1 MNKKIIIG
9 ARGSKLSL
17 SYAEKVKKLFFSASD
32 QKMEIDI
39 QTIKTSGDIFHDKK
53 ISDIGGK
60 NIFCKEIER
69 QLSENKIDIAV
80 HSLKDMDSFEE
91 NDLMIGAYLKRN
103 DPRDVLVLK
112 KGRSLDSD
120 QLTIG
125 SSSKRRELQFKSCF
139 KNITFKNIRG
149 NIDSR
154 ISKVKKGEYDGI
166 ILALAGIQTLNLEE
180 EIKEIFSE
188 KKIIPSAGQGV
199 IAVQCRKDDL
209 ENLKILEKINDENAK
224 ICALTERSLL
234 KTIGGDCHTAV
245 GAYAKLDKNN
255 ITIISQLFSDDG
267 LKSFS
272 IQKSGDKKFP
282 EQLGISAGKDLLKQ
296 SEGSYKKKDEYN
308 FNKTTE

>member
-9 ARGSKLSL
+9 ARGSKLSV
-17 SYAEKVKKLFFSASD
+17 SYAETVKKLFSSVSD

-69 QLSENKIDIAV
+69 QLSEKKIDIAV

-91 NDLMIGAYLKRN
+91 NDLIIGAYLKRN
-103 DPRDVLVLK
+103 DPRDVIVLK
-112 KGRSLDSD
+112 KDKSLSRDK
-120 QLTIG
+120 LTIG
-125 SSSKRRELQFKSCF
+125 SSSKRRELQFKSYF
-139 KNITFKNIRG
+139 KNITCKNIRG

-154 ISKVKKGEYDGI
+154 ISKLKKGEYDGI
-166 ILALAGIQTLNLEE
+166 ILALAGIKMLNFEN

-188 KKIIPSAGQGV
+188 EKIIPAAGQGV
-199 IAVQCRKDDL
+199 IAAQCRKDDL
-209 ENLKILEKINDENAK
+209 ENLKILEKINDENTK

-245 GAYAKLDKNN
+245 GVYAKIDKGN
-255 ITIISQLFSDDG
+255 ITISSQLFSDDG

-272 IQKSGDKKFP
+272 IKKSGDKKFP
-282 EQLGISAGKDLLKQ
+282 QQLGISAGKDLLKQ
-296 SEGSYKKKDEYN
+296 SEGNYKKKR
-308 FNKTTE
+308 

>member
-17 SYAEKVKKLFFSASD
+17 SYAEIVKKLFLSASY
-32 QKMEIDI
+32 QKIEIEI
-39 QTIKTSGDIFHDKK
+39 KTIKTSGDIYHDKK

-69 QLSENKIDIAV
+69 QLSEKKIDIAV

-91 NDLMIGAYLKRN
+91 NELMIGAYIKRN
-103 DPRDVLVLK
+103 DPRDVIVLQ
-112 KGRSLDSD
+112 KGKSLNNEK
-120 QLTIG
+120 LIIG
-125 SSSKRRELQFKSCF
+125 SSSKRRELQFKTHF
-139 KNITFKNIRG
+139 KNLRFKNIRG

-154 ISKVKKGEYDGI
+154 ISKVKNGEYDGV
-166 ILALAGIQTLNLEE
+166 ILALAGIQKLNLEDK
-180 EIKEIFSE
+180 IKEIFSE

-199 IAVQCRKDDL
+199 IAVQCRKNDL
-209 ENLKILEKINDENAK
+209 ENRKILEKINDKNTK

-234 KTIGGDCHTAV
+234 QTIGGDCHTAV
-245 GAYAKLDKNN
+245 GAYAKIDRDN

-272 IQKSGDKKFP
+272 IQKTGNKKFP
-282 EQLGISAGKDLLKQ
+282 EQLGISAGQDLLKQ
-296 SEGSYKKKDEYN
+296 SEGKYKKKR
-308 FNKTTE
+308 

>member
-17 SYAEKVKKLFFSASD
+17 SYAETVKRLFFSASN
-32 QKMEIDI
+32 QKKELEI

-60 NIFCKEIER
+60 NIFCKEIEN
-69 QLSENKIDIAV
+69 QLIEKKIDIAV

-91 NDLMIGAYLKRN
+91 NDLVIGAYLKRN
-103 DPRDVLVLK
+103 DPRDALVINK
-112 KGRSLDSD
+112 DRSLSSD
-120 QLTIG
+120 KLIIG
-125 SSSKRRELQFKSCF
+125 SSSKRRELQFKTYF
-139 KNITFKNIRG
+139 KNIICKNIRG

-166 ILALAGIQTLNLEE
+166 ILALAGMKMLNFEN

-188 KKIIPSAGQGV
+188 EKIIPSAGQGV
-199 IAVQCRKDDL
+199 IAVQCRKDDI
-209 ENLKILEKINDENAK
+209 ENMKILEKINDENTK

-245 GAYAKLDKNN
+245 GVYAKIDKGN
-255 ITIISQLFSDDG
+255 ITISSQLFSDDG
-267 LKSFS
+267 LKSFL
-272 IQKSGDKKFP
+272 IKKSGDKKFP

-296 SEGSYKKKDEYN
+296 SEGNYKKKR
-308 FNKTTE
+308 

>member
-17 SYAEKVKKLFFSASD
+17 SYAEKVKKLFFSASN
-32 QKMEIDI
+32 QKKEIEI
-39 QTIKTSGDIFHDKK
+39 KTIKTSGDIFHDKK

-60 NIFCKEIER
+60 NIFCKEIEN
-69 QLSENKIDIAV
+69 QLLEKKIDIAV

-91 NDLMIGAYLKRN
+91 NNLIIGAYLKRN
-103 DPRDVLVLK
+103 DPRDVIVLK
-112 KGRSLDSD
+112 KNKSLSEDK
-120 QLTIG
+120 LTIG
-125 SSSKRRELQFKSCF
+125 SSSKRRELQFKSYF
-139 KNITFKNIRG
+139 KNITCKNIRG

-166 ILALAGIQTLNLEE
+166 ILALAGMKVLNFEN

-188 KKIIPSAGQGV
+188 EKIIPSAGQGV

-209 ENLKILEKINDENAK
+209 ENIKILEKINDENTK

-245 GAYAKLDKNN
+245 GVYAKIDKGN
-255 ITIISQLFSDDG
+255 ITLSSQLFSDDG
-267 LKSFS
+267 LQSFS
-272 IQKSGDKKFP
+272 IKKSGDKKFP

-296 SEGSYKKKDEYN
+296 SEGNYKKKR
-308 FNKTTE
+308 

>member
-17 SYAEKVKKLFFSASD
+17 SYAEKVKKLFFSASN
-32 QKMEIDI
+32 QKKEIEI

-60 NIFCKEIER
+60 NIFCKEIENH
-69 QLSENKIDIAV
+69 LIEKKIDIAV

-91 NDLMIGAYLKRN
+91 NNLIIGAYLKRN
-103 DPRDVLVLK
+103 DPRDVIVLK
-112 KGRSLDSD
+112 KHKSLSRDK
-120 QLTIG
+120 LTIG
-125 SSSKRRELQFKSCF
+125 SSSKRRELQLKSYF
-139 KNITFKNIRG
+139 KNIICKDIRG

-166 ILALAGIQTLNLEE
+166 ILALAGIKILNFEN

-188 KKIIPSAGQGV
+188 EKIIPAAGQGV
-199 IAVQCRKDDL
+199 IAAQCRKDDL
-209 ENLKILEKINDENAK
+209 ENLKILEKINDENTK

-245 GAYAKLDKNN
+245 GVYAKIDKEN
-255 ITIISQLFSDDG
+255 ITISSQLFSDDG

-272 IQKSGDKKFP
+272 IKKSGDKKFP
-282 EQLGISAGKDLLKQ
+282 QQLGISAGKDLLKQ
-296 SEGSYKKKDEYN
+296 SEGNYKKKR
-308 FNKTTE
+308 

>member
-9 ARGSKLSL
+9 ARRSKLSL
-17 SYAEKVKKLFFSASD
+17 SYAEKVKKLFFSASN
-32 QKMEIDI
+32 QKKEIEI

-60 NIFCKEIER
+60 NIFCKEIEN
-69 QLSENKIDIAV
+69 QLLGKKIDIAV

-91 NDLMIGAYLKRN
+91 NNLTIGAYLKRN
-103 DPRDVLVLK
+103 DPRDVIVLK
-112 KGRSLDSD
+112 KNKSLSEDK
-120 QLTIG
+120 LTIG
-125 SSSKRRELQFKSCF
+125 SSSKRRELQFKSYF
-139 KNITFKNIRG
+139 KNITCKNIRG

-154 ISKVKKGEYDGI
+154 ISKVKKGEYDGV
-166 ILALAGIQTLNLEE
+166 ILALAGMKMLNFEN

-188 KKIIPSAGQGV
+188 EKIIPSAGQGV

-209 ENLKILEKINDENAK
+209 ENMKILEKINDENTK

-245 GAYAKLDKNN
+245 GVYAKIDKGN
-255 ITIISQLFSDDG
+255 ITISSQLFSDDG
-267 LKSFS
+267 LKSFL
-272 IQKSGDKKFP
+272 IKKSGDKKFP

-296 SEGSYKKKDEYN
+296 SEGNYKKKR
-308 FNKTTE
+308 